1 MDIGI
6 LFLSKISM
14 PTLQKNL
21 TSLPII
27 HELLKH
33 QSHYYH
39 RVFTAY
45 KISGYDSSSGKKK
58 PIDALIRIR
67 ILIFLQVLVCGT
79 DPSILSWRDL
89 SQDLVVFT
97 NPSYDLRMD

>member
-67 ILIFLQVLVCGT
+67 ILIFLQVLVRHG
-79 DPSILSWRDL
+79 S
-89 SQDLVVFT
+89 F
-97 NPSYDLRMD
+97 NPELERLITRSCSFYEPFL